1 MISNPDLQSRQNLA
15 LRTLQ
20 SDLETKLKITMS
32 NLQLAEMNSELLE
45 EALKRGG
52 EGFAGRM
59 GPVVHHG
66 QYASSSTTEAA
77 RNAANNA
84 EAESRSV
91 AKREAAKSSAPVR
104 HSMDSI
110 GFNPAITT
118 AFGYGGMRGSLAGA
132 IASGN
137 PTPVNSR
144 PNSRAPSRQGSE
156 TGRQRES
163 AGMGPGVKVQPP
175 SRPMSAIPA
184 GFDPS
189 AIRPGMIR
197 RRSSD
202 GTGTKISDSAAE
214 SASRSVSG
222 QGPPKPS
229 QLTRSNTLKA
239 TAMPTPR
246 RPTNARP
253 PMERSVTT
261 GPGSIPGDL
270 SFSESLGSVGS
281 SLGGFFRKNLEKNG
295 AAAGIMRE
303 LGLNQLKMPDLNN
316 LPLAMPTP
324 SSMTPRSEFLANSPP
339 KSTAAPR
346 QLSSM
351 LESPSGPSQAEVQKL
366 RATLTQSQLTL
377 RALTSELDTLKKAKS
392 DLEGELESLSQ
403 ALFEEANKMVSE
415 ERKKHS
421 KVIEEVKRELAE
433 VREELD
439 EVRKEREAVKR
450 TMVLLEGGSAQPS
463 MDATAETIKT
473 DTKSGATKEDS
484 GKKGESSLVRD
495 SQLTLIKMIWFL
507 QTHSPSSPLNHG
519 WHRLK
524 K

>member
-1 MISNPDLQSRQNLA
+1 
-15 LRTLQ
+15 
-20 SDLETKLKITMS
+20 MS

-66 QYASSSTTEAA
+66 QYASSSMSEAA
-77 RNAANNA
+77 RNGNQPKTTVGFKKDVVN
-84 EAESRSV
+84 ST
-91 AKREAAKSSAPVR
+91 APVR

-110 GFNPAITT
+110 AVGYNPAMVS

-137 PTPVNSR
+137 NSPVNSR
-144 PNSRAPSRQGSE
+144 NVSRAPSRQGSE
-156 TGRQRES
+156 SGRERES
-163 AGMGPGVKVQPP
+163 SAPGVKVQPP
-175 SRPMSAIPA
+175 SRPLSAIPA
-184 GFDPS
+184 GYDPN
-189 AIRPGMIR
+189 ARPLMTR

-202 GTGTKISDSAAE
+202 GTTGSGTPGAADVAE
-214 SASRSVSG
+214 GGARSVSG

-261 GPGSIPGDL
+261 GPGSVPGDL
-270 SFSESLGSVGS
+270 TFSESLGSVGS

-295 AAAGIMRE
+295 AAAGFMRE
-303 LGLNQLKMPDLNN
+303 LGLNQLKMPDLNS
-316 LPLAMPTP
+316 LPIAMPTP
-324 SSMTPRSEFLANSPP
+324 GSMTPRSEFLASSPP
-339 KSTAAPR
+339 TSTHSVPKPIG
-346 QLSSM
+346 SM
-351 LESPSGPSQAEVQKL
+351 LEGQSGPSLAEVQKL
-366 RATLTQSQLTL
+366 RATLAQSQTTL
-377 RALTSELDTLKKAKS
+377 KALTVELDTLKKAKS
-392 DLEGELESLSQ
+392 DLESELESLSQ
-403 ALFEEANKMVSE
+403 ALFEEANKMVAE

-421 KVIEEVKRELAE
+421 SSIDEIKRELSE

-450 TMVLLEGGSAQPS
+450 TMVLLEGGSLP
-463 MDATAETIKT
+463 EER
-473 DTKSGATKEDS
+473 KSEEVKEDGS
-484 GKKGESSLVRD
+484 AISAEGEFYPVRK
-495 SQLTLIKMIWFL
+495 LWFVRLI
-507 QTHSPSSPLNHG
+507 SSPIFL
-519 WHRLK
+519 L
-524 K
+524 

>member
-1 MISNPDLQSRQNLA
+1 MHASIVQSRQNLA

-137 PTPVNSR
+137 PTPINSR

-156 TGRQRES
+156 TGRERES

-202 GTGTKISDSAAE
+202 GTGTKMSDGSSE
-214 SASRSVSG
+214 SAPRSVSG

-253 PMERSVTT
+253 PMERSATT

-303 LGLNQLKMPDLNN
+303 LGLNQLKMPDLNS

-339 KSTAAPR
+339 KSTAAPPR
-346 QLSSM
+346 PLSNM

-421 KVIEEVKRELAE
+421 KVIDEVKRELAE

-450 TMVLLEGGSAQPS
+450 TMVLLEGGSARAS
-463 MDATAETIKT
+463 MDTSAETAKT
-473 DTKSGATKEDS
+473 ETKLDADKEAS
-484 GKKGESSLVRD
+484 EKKGEFKPRSR
-495 SQLTLIKMIWFL
+495 I
-507 QTHSPSSPLNHG
+507 P
-519 WHRLK
+519 RLR
-524 K
+524 

>member
-1 MISNPDLQSRQNLA
+1 MQSRQNLA

-59 GPVVHHG
+59 GPVVHHA
-66 QYASSSTTEAA
+66 QYASSSMSEAA
-77 RNAANNA
+77 RNANQPKTTVGFKKDVVN
-84 EAESRSV
+84 ST
-91 AKREAAKSSAPVR
+91 APVR

-110 GFNPAITT
+110 AVGYNPAMAS

-137 PTPVNSR
+137 NSPINSR
-144 PNSRAPSRQGSE
+144 VNSRAPSRQGSE
-156 TGRQRES
+156 TGRERES
-163 AGMGPGVKVQPP
+163 SAPGVKVQPP

-184 GFDPS
+184 GFDPN
-189 AIRPGMIR
+189 ARPQMTR

-202 GTGTKISDSAAE
+202 GTAGSGTPSATDEAG
-214 SASRSVSG
+214 ARSVSG

-229 QLTRSNTLKA
+229 QLTRANTLKT

-261 GPGSIPGDL
+261 GPGSVPGDL
-270 SFSESLGSVGS
+270 TFSESLGSVGS

-295 AAAGIMRE
+295 AAAGFMRE
-303 LGLNQLKMPDLNN
+303 LGLNQLKMPDLNS
-316 LPLAMPTP
+316 LPIAMPTP
-324 SSMTPRSEFLANSPP
+324 GSMTPRSEFLAHSPP
-339 KSTAAPR
+339 TSTHAMQKPIG
-346 QLSSM
+346 SM
-351 LESPSGPSQAEVQKL
+351 LEAQSGPSLAEVQKL
-366 RATLTQSQLTL
+366 KATLAQSQTTL
-377 RALTSELDTLKKAKS
+377 KALTGELDTLKKAKS
-392 DLEGELESLSQ
+392 DLESELESLSQ
-403 ALFEEANKMVSE
+403 ALFEEANKMVAE

-421 KVIEEVKRELAE
+421 ATMEEIKRELGE
-433 VREELD
+433 LKEELD

-450 TMVLLEGGSAQPS
+450 TMVLLEGGTLPEARKSEDQNVEDKGNTSEEGELAVRPS
-463 MDATAETIKT
+463 SLARETDSCLLTTAPAAPAPKPRVATAEEVEQLMKRME
-473 DTKSGATKEDS
+473 EDF
-484 GKKGESSLVRD
+484 GKL
-495 SQLTLIKMIWFL
+495 
-507 QTHSPSSPLNHG
+507 
-519 WHRLK
+519 
-524 K
+524 